1 MFRFGNNTAAD
12 PSKYPLIV
20 VADDFFGI
28 EGFSK

>member
-1 MFRFGNNTAAD
+1 MFRFGNNTAVD

-20 VADDFFGI
+20 AMGDFFRI